1 MKITYF
7 TAISLVFLLVLAGCV
22 EPNPQNQY
30 YSMSAPAPQNRVMPR
45 QNSQSEYKFP
55 QTTEAKRPSLR
66 RNSLDQGQFRA
77 WVESDP
83 IYLLLPGDQLNV
95 FVYSA
100 PELNQTLIV
109 GPDGRVVMPLARP
122 IMAANLTIE
131 QLEQR
136 LSVALSNQLID
147 PKLELA
153 PVAFGSQRIFVGG
166 EVGQPGIFELPGQ
179 IGTLEAIM
187 MAGGFTDM
195 AKTKNVIL
203 VRRHPS
209 GSPML
214 KVIDLK
220 SLLGRGAR
228 TDMTPLRRGDVIY
241 VPRSTIGN
249 INIFMQ
255 QYIRDAL
262 PVTFGVNYNLL
273 PIQ

>member
-1 MKITYF
+1 MQMTYF
-7 TAISLVFLLVLAGCV
+7 TTTLFVFLLVIASCA
-22 EPNPQNQY
+22 EPAPQKQY
-30 YSMSAPAPQNRVMPR
+30 YSMSTPTPQNRSVAQ
-45 QNSQSEYKFP
+45 QNTQPEYRFP
-55 QTTEAKRPSLR
+55 QTTETQKPNLR
-66 RNSLDQGQFRA
+66 RNSLNQGQFRA

-136 LSVALSNQLID
+136 LSVALSSQLID
-147 PKLELA
+147 PKLELS
-153 PVAFGSQRIFVGG
+153 PIAFGSQRIFVGG
-166 EVGQPGIFELPGQ
+166 QVAQPGIFELPGQ

-187 MAGGFTDM
+187 MAGGFSNT

-220 SLLGRGAR
+220 SLLGRGMR
-228 TDMTPLRRGDVIY
+228 TDMTPLQRGDVIY

-249 INIFMQ
+249 INLFMQ

-262 PVTFGVNYNLL
+262 PVTFGLTYNLV

>member
-1 MKITYF
+1 
-7 TAISLVFLLVLAGCV
+7 
-22 EPNPQNQY
+22 
-30 YSMSAPAPQNRVMPR
+30 MSTPTPQNRSVAQ
-45 QNSQSEYKFP
+45 QNTQPEYRFP
-55 QTTEAKRPSLR
+55 QTTETQKPNLR
-66 RNSLDQGQFRA
+66 RNSLNQGQFRA

-136 LSVALSNQLID
+136 LSVALSSQLID
-147 PKLELA
+147 PKLELS
-153 PVAFGSQRIFVGG
+153 PIAFGSQRIFVGG
-166 EVGQPGIFELPGQ
+166 QVAQPGIFELPGQ

-187 MAGGFTDM
+187 MAGGFSNT

-220 SLLGRGAR
+220 SLLGRGMR
-228 TDMTPLRRGDVIY
+228 TDMTPLQRGDVIY

-249 INIFMQ
+249 INLFMQ

-262 PVTFGVNYNLL
+262 PVTFGLTYNLV